1 MDFMSHLLR
10 ALSGNPDRTEAF
22 RDWLG
27 MYVVTLLVT
36 SVFILLAR

>member
-1 MDFMSHLLR
+1 MSSLIR

-27 MYVVTLLVT
+27 MYVATMTIATAV
-36 SVFILLAR
+36 LLAAR